1 MPKRKR
7 DGESSTVSAG
17 NGAGAS
23 SGATGAGGG
32 AAASSLAA
40 TGSVDGLLTGTA
52 SARKGHYEVD
62 CPYLDTIDRTV
73 LDFDFQKVCSV
84 TLSNQNVYTCL
95 VCGKFFKGKAA
106 KTPAFTHSVQW

>member
-7 DGESSTVSAG
+7 GEEAP
-17 NGAGAS
+17 AALD
-23 SGATGAGGG
+23 GGG
-32 AAASSLAA
+32 VGAASSAN
-40 TGSVDGLLTGTA
+40 DGTSTKTSASGVLTGTA

-62 CPYLDTIDRTV
+62 CPYLDTIDRTL

-95 VCGKFFKGKAA
+95 VCGKFFKGKAP